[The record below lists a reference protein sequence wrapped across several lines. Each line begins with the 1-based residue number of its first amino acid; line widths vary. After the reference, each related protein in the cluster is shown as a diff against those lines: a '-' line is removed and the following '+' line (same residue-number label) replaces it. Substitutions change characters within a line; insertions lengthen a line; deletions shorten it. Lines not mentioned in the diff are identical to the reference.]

1 MDDLRKINFI
11 YGANGSGKTTIS
23 KLLNNSGGSDKVTI
37 NWKNNIQSK
46 ILVYNKD
53 FRKANFRKGNIDGV
67 FTLGQATQDE
77 IDIINIHKANLK
89 ELKDKGIKRK
99 ETLLSQEKIKSDKED
114 QFKEQIW
121 REIYK
126 KHETVFKEAFIGFQK
141 KETFKDRLLKES
153 ITIIKSKTYDELLEK
168 SKVVFGKVPTH
179 ITPIV
184 TIEYSRLVEIEE
196 NKIWTKKILG
206 KADIGISAIIQRLN
220 LNDWVNEG
228 RNYILD
234 SNTCPFCQQETIT
247 DAFKTQLESY
257 FDESFTNDI
266 NLVETAKEEYIRIFD
281 NIIGILNQIEVTQK
295 IEKENKLNID
305 IFSAYLKTLISQQ
318 TSNKEL
324 LENKIKEPSR
334 SISLISIKEQLDSIN
349 NLIVLA
355 NLEIK
360 KHNDIVANFQ
370 TEKSQLIQAVW
381 KFLYEDNK
389 SKIGSFIK
397 EVEGIQKGIS
407 NLSNEIETLRGQY
420 SVLDNTIKELSRN
433 VTSTQPSIDEI
444 NDILVLYGFN
454 NFKIVPSSEV
464 NQYQIQRENGDL
476 VESTLSE
483 GEVTFITFLYFLQ
496 LAKGGTSEDN
506 VNDERIL
513 VIDDP
518 ISSLDSNVLFVVS
531 SLIKEIIKAI
541 KNNDDIIKQLIILTH
556 NVYFHKEVSYV
567 DGSRQKDHKTQYWIL
582 RKNKNVSTIES
593 YGTNNPIQNSYELL
607 WSELQNPKNISAITI
622 QNIMRR
628 ILENYFKIL
637 GKYKD
642 DDLILKFGNKQ
653 EQEICRSLLCWIN
666 DGSHCI
672 PDDLFVEL
680 PDSVIDKYSDVFRN
694 VFINMG
700 HIEHYNMM
708 MGISNDDTIETL

>member
-1 MDDLRKINFI
+1 M
-11 YGANGSGKTTIS
+11 
-23 KLLNNSGGSDKVTI
+23 
-37 NWKNNIQSK
+37 
-46 ILVYNKD
+46 
-53 FRKANFRKGNIDGV
+53 
-67 FTLGQATQDE
+67 
-77 IDIINIHKANLK
+77 
-89 ELKDKGIKRK
+89 
-99 ETLLSQEKIKSDKED
+99 
-114 QFKEQIW
+114 
-121 REIYK
+121 
-126 KHETVFKEAFIGFQK
+126 
-141 KETFKDRLLKES
+141 
-153 ITIIKSKTYDELLEK
+153 
-168 SKVVFGKVPTH
+168 
-179 ITPIV
+179 
-184 TIEYSRLVEIEE
+184 
-196 NKIWTKKILG
+196 
-206 KADIGISAIIQRLN
+206 
-220 LNDWVNEG
+220 
-228 RNYILD
+228 
-234 SNTCPFCQQETIT
+234 
-247 DAFKTQLESY
+247 
-257 FDESFTNDI
+257 
-266 NLVETAKEEYIRIFD
+266 
-281 NIIGILNQIEVTQK
+281 
-295 IEKENKLNID
+295 
-305 IFSAYLKTLISQQ
+305 
-318 TSNKEL
+318 
-324 LENKIKEPSR
+324 
-334 SISLISIKEQLDSIN
+334 
-349 NLIVLA
+349 
-355 NLEIK
+355 
-360 KHNDIVANFQ
+360 
-370 TEKSQLIQAVW
+370 
-381 KFLYEDNK
+381 YEDNK